1 MITKWVFIF
10 LLVALLMYYVS
21 DELPYNHPFMNNE
34 TIRMGGMNEVKVLSD
49 ASAKIKEDDGSFVDN
64 PWTS

>member
-1 MITKWVFIF
+1 
-10 LLVALLMYYVS
+10 MYYVS